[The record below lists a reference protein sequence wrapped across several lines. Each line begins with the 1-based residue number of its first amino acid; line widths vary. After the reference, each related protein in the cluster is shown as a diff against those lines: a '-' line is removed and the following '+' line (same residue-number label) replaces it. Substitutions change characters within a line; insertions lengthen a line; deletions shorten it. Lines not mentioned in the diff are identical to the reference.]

1 MMEKV
6 IKIPNFITV
15 EECDEI
21 IEQIKAFTGPRFPN
35 YGVGKSYGE
44 NPLDMSP
51 EIKEIL
57 WEKIKLIFGRRAYVQ
72 CWVNV
77 LQPGML
83 IPPHVHRE
91 PGLNPDG
98 TFMKDSHYFKEKH
111 PFRCTNLFL
120 GGPEYGTRYNG
131 VTHESNRGE
140 LHIFSSDLEHSVDK
154 NITGDPRYSLVMD
167 FMVTIGDGDW
177 LKLL

>member
-44 NPLDMSP
+44 NPLSMSR

-72 CWVNV
+72 CWCNV

-91 PGLNPDG
+91 PGYFEDG
-98 TFMKDSHYFKEKH
+98 TPNSQSHYFKEKH

>member
-6 IKIPNFITV
+6 IKIPNFIT
-15 EECDEI
+15 ESECDEI
-21 IEQIKAFTGPRFPN
+21 IEEIKAFAGQRFQY
-35 YGVGKSYGE
+35 YGIGKGYEE
-44 NPLDMSP
+44 NPLSMSSR
-51 EIKEIL
+51 IKEIL

-72 CWVNV
+72 CWCNI
-77 LQPGML
+77 LQPGME

-91 PGLNPDG
+91 PGFFKDG
-98 TFMKDSHYFKEKH
+98 TPNTQSHYFKEKH

-120 GGPEYGTRYNG
+120 GGPEYGTRYEG

-154 NITGDPRYSLVMD
+154 NITGSPRYSLVMD

-177 LKLL
+177 LKIL

>member
-6 IKIPNFITV
+6 IKIPNFIT
-15 EECDEI
+15 ESECDEI
-21 IEQIKAFTGPRFPN
+21 IEEIKAFAGQRFQY
-35 YGVGKSYGE
+35 YGIGKGYEE
-44 NPLDMSP
+44 NPLSMSP
-51 EIKEIL
+51 RIKEIL

-72 CWVNV
+72 CLCNI
-77 LQPGML
+77 LQPGME

-91 PGLNPDG
+91 PGFFKDG
-98 TFMKDSHYFKEKH
+98 TPNTQSHYFKEKH

-120 GGPEYGTRYNG
+120 GGPEYGTRYEG

-154 NITGDPRYSLVMD
+154 NITGSPRYSLVMD

-177 LKLL
+177 LKIL

>member
-1 MMEKV
+1 
-6 IKIPNFITV
+6 
-15 EECDEI
+15 
-21 IEQIKAFTGPRFPN
+21 
-35 YGVGKSYGE
+35 
-44 NPLDMSP
+44 
-51 EIKEIL
+51 
-57 WEKIKLIFGRRAYVQ
+57 
-72 CWVNV
+72 
-77 LQPGML
+77 ML

-98 TFMKDSHYFKEKH
+98 TFMKDSHYYKEKH

-154 NITGDPRYSLVMD
+154 NITGD
-167 FMVTIGDGDW
+167 
-177 LKLL
+177 LLLFFKISIYKF